1 MTNSGALRSVKLAHT
16 AVWAFFVSCILGI
29 PFVAWWGHYR
39 TAALL
44 VAIAALEVTV
54 LVFGRMRCPLTT
66 LATRYTE
73 DRRPNFDIYLPEWL
87 ARHNQLIF
95 GLLYVVGTLLAL
107 SLFVSALR

>member
-16 AVWAFFVSCILGI
+16 AIWAFFVSCILGI

-44 VAIAALEVTV
+44 VAIVALEVTV

-66 LATRYTE
+66 LATRYTVSVAS
-73 DRRPNFDIYLPEWL
+73 RPILP
-87 ARHNQLIF
+87 AADAMSSI
-95 GLLYVVGTLLAL
+95 G
-107 SLFVSALR
+107 